1 MNRVSAKILKGVEEY
16 LEASLGEILSGNLDC
31 GGPKVVADILNRPE
45 AGVERDIFL
54 QIDARDSEVG
64 ASVRNLIFVFDEIRK
79 LTDREI
85 QILMREI
92 DQKDLD
98 VALKGT
104 SDEFKERFLSNMP
117 EEVRDFITEEMEF
130 IGPMRL
136 AEVEQV
142 QLRIV
147 KQVRHLEEE
156 GQITIRRGDDDT
168 FV

>member
-1 MNRVSAKILKGVEEY
+1 M
-16 LEASLGEILSGNLDC
+16 
-31 GGPKVVADILNRPE
+31 
-45 AGVERDIFL
+45 
-54 QIDARDSEVG
+54 
-64 ASVRNLIFVFDEIRK
+64 RNLIFVFDEIRK

-92 DQKDLD
+92 DQKDLV

-104 SDEFKERFLSNMP
+104 SDEFKERFLSNMS

-130 IGPMRL
+130 IGPMQL
-136 AEVEQV
+136 AEVEEV